1 MVIAPRLSWHV
12 ARAVLGGMVLTGL
25 VLLGVHLLIDLIREA
40 RSVGGE
46 YTASRM
52 IWYVLQTTPRR
63 LYDIFPFAALIG
75 SLLGLG
81 ALASSNEVVA
91 MRAAGFDRG
100 QIAGRA
106 LLVVALSVLL
116 MLALA
121 EWAIPTLETQAR
133 AERQQAK
140 SGQLHIG
147 KGGRLWLRDG
157 PYTIRLDQSIWRDED
172 SLGFGNVLIYRL
184 GEDMQPIRILEAEQA
199 THSGSQWLLQN
210 VTYRD
215 LDPIAATGHLDELAM
230 DSRLSAELF
239 TAAVSRPRLL
249 ALSDL
254 ARMRGYLASNGLD
267 SSAYEQAFW
276 QRAYFPLNVLAMVLL
291 ALPFVFRSARAGG
304 RSPGLFIGVSL
315 GLGFFVLSRLS
326 QSLAMVWPI
335 PLWLSML
342 LPAVLIGTAGVIA
355 LRRS

>member
-1 MVIAPRLSWHV
+1 MVMAPRLSWHV
-12 ARAVLGGMVLTGL
+12 ARAVLGGMFLTGL
-25 VLLGVHLLIDLIREA
+25 VLLGIHLLIDLIREA

-81 ALASSNEVVA
+81 SLASSNEVVA

-100 QIAGRA
+100 QIATRA
-106 LLVVALSVLL
+106 LLVVALCIGL
-116 MLALA
+116 MLSLA
-121 EWAIPTLETQAR
+121 EWVIPTLETQAR
-133 AERQQAK
+133 AERQQLK

-157 PYTIRLDQSIWRDED
+157 PYMIRLDESIWRNEQ
-172 SLGFGNVLIYRL
+172 SLDFGNVLVYQM
-184 GEDMQPIRILEAEQA
+184 GEDMQPTRILEAEQA
-199 THSGSQWLLQN
+199 THLGSQWLLQQ
-210 VTYRD
+210 VAYRD
-215 LDPIAATGHLDELAM
+215 LGQAGSTGTLEQLELE
-230 DSRLSAELF
+230 SRLSPELF
-239 TAAVSRPRLL
+239 SAVVSRPRLL

-254 ARMRGYLASNGLD
+254 ARMHGYMSRNGLD

-291 ALPFVFRSARAGG
+291 ALPFVFRSARSGG

-326 QSLAMVWPI
+326 QSLAMVWPV

-342 LPAVLIGTAGVIA
+342 LPSLLIGVAGVVT
-355 LRRS
+355 LRRA

>member
-1 MVIAPRLSWHV
+1 MA
-12 ARAVLGGMVLTGL
+12 LTAL

-40 RSVGGE
+40 RSVGGD
-46 YTASRM
+46 YTAAKM

-63 LYDIFPFAALIG
+63 LSDIFPFAALIG

-81 ALASSNEVVA
+81 ALTSSNEVVA

-100 QIAGRA
+100 HIAGRA
-106 LLVVALSVLL
+106 LLVVALCVAL

-121 EWAIPTLETQAR
+121 EWVIPGLEAQAR

-147 KGGRLWLRDG
+147 QGGRLWLRDG
-157 PYTIRLDQSIWRDED
+157 SYMIRLDESIWRDEQ
-172 SLGFGNVLIYRL
+172 SLGFGNVLVYRL
-184 GEDMQPIRILEAEQA
+184 DESMQPVRILEAGQA
-199 THSGSQWLLQN
+199 THSGSQWLLQE
-210 VTYRD
+210 VAYRE
-215 LDPIAATGHLDELAM
+215 LDRGGATGYVEQLAL
-230 DSRLSAELF
+230 DSRLSADLF
-239 TAAVSRPRLL
+239 SAVVSRPRLL
-249 ALSDL
+249 ALADL
-254 ARMRGYLASNGLD
+254 ARMSSYLSRNDLD
-267 SSAYEQAFW
+267 ASAYEQAFW

-291 ALPFVFRSARAGG
+291 ALPFVFRSARSGG

-326 QSLAMVWPI
+326 QSLAMVWPL

-342 LPAVLIGTAGVIA
+342 LPALFIGMAGVIA
-355 LRRS
+355 LRRV